1 VGGSRCGAAD
11 SEDGEL
17 GESPEAGAGGVEHD
31 GKAQVSD
38 GGADAYGAPFDL
50 PAPTNGAVDAL
61 DDAYDSPFWAHAA
74 AAPESGGEEEA
85 GVSAAS
91 ILGKVGGALGKITI
105 GGVGGNLWE
114 RSSAVRQSL
123 SSVTQDV
130 ASAMKEELA
139 GVSSS
144 VGDRVKT
151 VSELVAAGSGS
162 DDERLSAHDGPG
174 ANGLQEGGANW
185 AGADAAEVT
194 DLSQLQDMQE
204 VTASEFEELD
214 QNAFYSASL
223 DAPTLKSA
231 TGAGDAPTIAGADG
245 FAPAEG
251 EDGRLGNGVA
261 GLLGS
266 VNMGSLNQ
274 VAGNLRA
281 DALLGGASKLGQV
294 GSEWWGKSSSMREQ
308 LRNVTKD
315 VASAMTEEVKGI
327 ASIITVD
334 DDDDEEEEE
343 EEEEERQAEQPR
355 RRWGKAG
362 PGAGTRAEEE
372 DVARSPA
379 GEGMHSLHAAE
390 GMRMEL
396 EGLEMER
403 EMLQARVANLEEEN
417 RELQD
422 QLSAVLQEGS
432 AQRMVLGSSDTAESG
447 EREKEIGER
456 ACPALPPRVLE
467 GALGA
472 VEEAVA
478 MCEKYVH
485 SDSPLA
491 ATLSQLKASLTAVQ
505 QRDRAADSGDQ
516 MRALAGA
523 DGSARSGAGESAAR
537 VGELEERLREQ
548 EEERAKLVAQVGKM
562 KEVCTGCA
570 GELEEVCRRLWR
582 LGAGERVQGQGTHGT
597 YFSCSL

>member
-1 VGGSRCGAAD
+1 MLCGGPGLPADSVGGSRCGAAD
-11 SEDGEL
+11 SGDSEL
-17 GESPEAGAGGVEHD
+17 GESPEASAGGVEHG
-31 GKAQVSD
+31 GKAQASD
-38 GGADAYGAPFDL
+38 GGADAYGAPFDP
-50 PAPTNGAVDAL
+50 PAPTNGAVDTL
-61 DDAYDSPFWAHAA
+61 DDAYDSPFGAHDA

-85 GVSAAS
+85 GVPAAS
-91 ILGKVGGALGKITI
+91 ILGKVSGALGKITI

-144 VGDRVKT
+144 MGDRVKT

-162 DDERLSAHDGPG
+162 DDERLSAHDGPR

-185 AGADAAEVT
+185 EGADAAGVT
-194 DLSQLQDMQE
+194 DLRQLQEMQE
-204 VTASEFEELD
+204 VAASEFEELD

-223 DAPTLKSA
+223 DAPALKSA
-231 TGAGDAPTIAGADG
+231 TGTGDAPTDG
-245 FAPAEG
+245 LAPAEG
-251 EDGRLGNGVA
+251 VDGRLGNGVA

-266 VNMGSLNQ
+266 VNIGSLNQ

-334 DDDDEEEEE
+334 DDEEEEDE
-343 EEEEERQAEQPR
+343 EDEEDEERAAEQPS

-362 PGAGTRAEEE
+362 PFAGARAAEE

-432 AQRMVLGSSDTAESG
+432 AQRMVLGCSDTAESG
-447 EREKEIGER
+447 EREKETGKR
-456 ACPALPPRVLE
+456 AGPALPPRVLE

-478 MCEKYVH
+478 MCEKHVH
-485 SDSPLA
+485 RDSPLA

-523 DGSARSGAGESAAR
+523 DGTARSGAGESAAR

-548 EEERAKLVAQVGKM
+548 EEERAKLVAQVAKM
-562 KEVCTGCA
+562 KEVRTGHA
-570 GELEEVCRRLWR
+570 SELEEVCRRLW
-582 LGAGERVQGQGTHGT
+582 
-597 YFSCSL
+597 